1 MISCSET
8 QKNRLPNIV
17 LIFMDDL
24 GYGDIA
30 NFGAINYRTP
40 NIDRMVNEGMLFTN
54 FYSAQAV
61 CSASRAG
68 LLTGTYPNRI
78 GISGALMPYSDHG
91 LHSDEITIAEMLKEK
106 GTEPEFLGSGIWDIT
121 ISFYQI
127 IMDSTPTSVSHTLMI
142 CGL

>member
-40 NIDRMVNEGMLFTN
+40 NIDRMMNEGMLFTN
-54 FYSAQAV
+54 F
-61 CSASRAG
+61 SRQYVAHLEQDFSRELIPIESG
-68 LLTGTYPNRI
+68 LVGP
-78 GISGALMPYSDHG
+78 
-91 LHSDEITIAEMLKEK
+91 
-106 GTEPEFLGSGIWDIT
+106 
-121 ISFYQI
+121 
-127 IMDSTPTSVSHTLMI
+127 
-142 CGL
+142 